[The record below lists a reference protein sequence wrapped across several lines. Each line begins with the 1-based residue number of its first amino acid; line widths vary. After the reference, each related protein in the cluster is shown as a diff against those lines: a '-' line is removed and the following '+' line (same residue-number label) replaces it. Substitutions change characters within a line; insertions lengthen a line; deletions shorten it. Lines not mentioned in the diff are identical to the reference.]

1 MLILKRKTM
10 EEDFDNAEL
19 RDKSRIDVSQK
30 MEREYWTEKWNITE
44 DMLQEAMLKSDSVMA
59 NDVERYL
66 RENDLI

>member
-59 NDVERYL
+59 DDVERYL

>member
-10 EEDFDNAEL
+10 DEDFDNAEL

-30 MEREYWTEKWNITE
+30 IEREYWTEKWNITE

-59 NDVERYL
+59 DDVEKYL

>member
-10 EEDFDNAEL
+10 DKDFDNAEL

-30 MEREYWTEKWNITE
+30 IEREYWTEKWNITE

-59 NDVERYL
+59 DDVEKYL

>member
-1 MLILKRKTM
+1 MD
-10 EEDFDNAEL
+10 EDFDNAEL

-59 NDVERYL
+59 DDVEQYL

>member
-1 MLILKRKTM
+1 M
-10 EEDFDNAEL
+10 

-59 NDVERYL
+59 ADVERYL

>member
-44 DMLQEAMLKSDSVMA
+44 EMLQEAMLKSDSVMA
-59 NDVERYL
+59 DDVERYL

>member
-1 MLILKRKTM
+1 MD
-10 EEDFDNAEL
+10 EDFDNAEL